1 MVNDPNPYAPLGL
14 MPGSAPTEIKR
25 RYRALAKQYHPDCN
39 GHAAGSEEKLRD
51 LNAAYAFLSSP
62 TRKAEYDAASAVI
75 FHPARVA
82 QPVPYRLYL
91 SRRRR
96 PSKPVRA
103 AIGLTLLM
111 LLSTGAGLLCSAANV
126 SPTFSALFAQATG
139 KSTSPDSPAPTYS
152 FVPSHSAFDDQ
163 DTPQSAS
170 PTASNELTPATLT
183 QNPQP

>member
-1 MVNDPNPYAPLGL
+1 MVNGPNPYTFLGL
-14 MPGSAPTEIKR
+14 MPGSSPAEIKR
-25 RYRALAKQYHPDCN
+25 RYRELAKQYHPDCN

-62 TRKAEYDAASAVI
+62 ARKAEYDAASAVI

-82 QPVPYRLYL
+82 QPVPSRLYL
-91 SRRRR
+91 PRRRQH
-96 PSKPVRA
+96 SKPARA

-139 KSTSPDSPAPTYS
+139 KSTEPDGPAPTYS

-163 DTPQSAS
+163 DTPQNAS
-170 PTASNELTPATLT
+170 QNNSNALTPATLT
-183 QNPQP
+183 QNTQP